1 LSLRAASTRGKFLF
15 LAVIGGGVILL
26 DQVSKLYIHK
36 AFRLHESKVLIDG
49 FFSLTY
55 IRNPGAAFG
64 LFAEHNESFRSIF
77 FAVVSVIAI
86 CLLAYFFWET
96 PKEETMGLVAISL
109 LFGGAIGNMIDRFR
123 MGEVIDFLDFY
134 VGQSH
139 WPAFNVADS
148 AITVGISLLLFHVY
162 FHKEGVRPQ
171 APESHRGG

>member
-1 LSLRAASTRGKFLF
+1 M
-15 LAVIGGGVILL
+15 IGGGVILL
-26 DQVSKLYIHK
+26 DQVSKFYIHQ
-36 AFRLHESKVLIDG
+36 AFRLHESRAIIDG

-64 LFAEHNESFRSIF
+64 LFAEQDEGFRSIF
-77 FAVVSVIAI
+77 FAVVSVIAL

-96 PKEETMGLVAISL
+96 PKEETLGLVAISL

-123 MGEVIDFLDFY
+123 LGEVIDFLDFY

-148 AITVGISLLLFHVY
+148 SITAGISLLLFHVY
-162 FHKEGVRPQ
+162 FQKDGVTGRTPETRREG
-171 APESHRGG
+171 